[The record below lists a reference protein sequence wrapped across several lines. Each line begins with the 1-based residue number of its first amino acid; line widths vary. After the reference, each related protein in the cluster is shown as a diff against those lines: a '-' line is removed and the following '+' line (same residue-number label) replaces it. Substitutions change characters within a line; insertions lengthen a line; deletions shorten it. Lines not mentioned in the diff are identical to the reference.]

1 MSLLLLLTG
10 GPSNNR
16 PLQGVV
22 TAQSGV
28 TGVLTV
34 QASLVASTAAQSVV
48 TGTLTNAATGTN
60 ALVGQVVAQSTVTG
74 AITVLRPLQGTVT
87 AQSSVTWAQPVAAGG
102 KFVLTKAK
110 IVLNGLDISRFCH
123 SIQMNL
129 EAEEL
134 EFTPLGSE
142 YRIYEQGLIQGTFQL
157 DLFHDPTVLTPQ
169 FWASLNAPVTIT
181 VTPRSDLIT
190 AKQNPTWSASAV
202 AVRKTELTGQT
213 GEAAKASVELHS
225 TGPVLQLE
233 S

>member
-1 MSLLLLLTG
+1 VSLLLLFQG
-10 GPSNNR
+10 VSNNR

-22 TAQSGV
+22 AAQSNV

-34 QASLVASTAAQSVV
+34 RAPLIAATAAQSVV
-48 TGTLTNAATGTN
+48 TGTLTNTPSGTN
-60 ALVGQVVAQSTVTG
+60 PLVGQIDALSNVTG
-74 AITVLRPLQGTVT
+74 TITVLRPLKGVIS
-87 AQSSVTWAQPVAAGG
+87 AQSSMTWAQPVAAGG

-110 IVLNGLDISRFCH
+110 IVLNGVDISRFCNTV
-123 SIQMNL
+123 QMNL
-129 EAEEL
+129 EADEID
-134 EFTPLGSE
+134 FTPLGSNYKVTE
-142 YRIYEQGLIQGTFQL
+142 PGPMQGTFNL
-157 DLFHDPTVLTPQ
+157 DLFADQTVITPA
-169 FWASLNAPVTIT
+169 FWASLDAPVTIT

-190 AKQNPTWSASAV
+190 ARQNPTWSSTAV

>member
-10 GPSNNR
+10 PSSNR
-16 PLQGVV
+16 ALQGVV
-22 TAQSGV
+22 TAQSVVSG
-28 TGVLTV
+28 TLTV
-34 QASLVASTAAQSVV
+34 QAPLVASTAGQSVV
-48 TGTLTNAATGTN
+48 TGTLTNTATGTN
-60 ALVGQVVAQSTVTG
+60 ALVGQVTAQSSVTG
-74 AITVLRPLQGTVT
+74 QVTVLRPLQGTVT

-110 IVLNGLDISRFCH
+110 IVLNGVDISRFCNTV
-123 SIQMNL
+123 QMSL
-129 EAEEL
+129 EADEL

-142 YRIYEQGLIQGTFQL
+142 YRVHEPGPMQGTFAL
-157 DLFHDPTVLTPQ
+157 DLFADQTVITPA
-169 FWASLNAPVTIT
+169 FWASLDSPVTIT

-202 AVRKTELTGQT
+202 AVRKTELTGQA
-213 GEAAKASVELHS
+213 GKAAKASVELHS

>member
-10 GPSNNR
+10 PSGNR

-22 TAQSGV
+22 TAQSNV
-28 TGVLTV
+28 TGTLTV
-34 QASLVASTAAQSVV
+34 RAPLIAATAAQSVV
-48 TGTLTNAATGTN
+48 TGTLTNTPTGTN
-60 ALVGQVVAQSTVTG
+60 ALVGTITAQSDVQG
-74 AITVLRPLQGTVT
+74 QIKVLRPLQGTVT
-87 AQSSVTWAQPVAAGG
+87 AQSNVTWAQPVAAGG

-110 IVLNGLDISRFCH
+110 IVLNGTDISRFCRN
-123 SIQMNL
+123 IQMSL
-129 EAEEL
+129 EADEIDY
-134 EFTPLGSE
+134 TPLGSA
-142 YRIYEQGLIQGTFQL
+142 YRVHEQGPMQGTFQL
-157 DLFHDPTVLTPQ
+157 DLFADQTVITPA
-169 FWASLNAPVTIT
+169 FWASLDAPVTIT

-202 AVRKTELTGQT
+202 AVRKTQLTGQA